1 MQKVHSP
8 GPNLNLES
16 LALSGTKCIPEK
28 KLQMSA
34 SVSVTQYVRVL
45 HFFIYQLDNGADCII
60 NGNTS

>member
-8 GPNLNLES
+8 GSNLNLES

-45 HFFIYQLDNGADCII
+45 HFLSINLII
-60 NGNTS
+60 VLIAL

>member
-1 MQKVHSP
+1 MAGWYNSTTEDF
-8 GPNLNLES
+8 ES

-45 HFFIYQLDNGADCII
+45 HFLSINLII
-60 NGNTS
+60 VLIAL